1 MHGPILEPVLS
12 QLSTTLSLASLFIPR
27 IIPLSVKVRLLVL
40 IAIHF
45 ALTLLAQCL
54 VSFDGFSIVSL
65 LHFNFS
71 IVQIQKMIYSFPFS
85 EVFCVIFQT
94 NVSVICHSSI
104 ISCVFPTLC
113 LFFICFSIIIS
124 SH

>member
-12 QLSTTLSLASLFIPR
+12 QSSTALSLSSLFITR
-27 IIPLSVKVRLLVL
+27 IIPLSVKVRLLVA
-40 IAIHF
+40 IAIDF

-54 VSFDGFSIVSL
+54 VSFDDFSIVSL

-94 NVSVICHSSI
+94 NVSVICHSSM

-113 LFFICFSIIIS
+113 FFFICFSMIIS

>member
-12 QLSTTLSLASLFIPR
+12 QLSTTLSLSSLFITR
-27 IIPLSVKVRLLVL
+27 IIPLSAKVQLLVA
-40 IAIHF
+40 IAIDF

-54 VSFDGFSIVSL
+54 VSFDDFYIVFL

-85 EVFCVIFQT
+85 EIFCVISQT
-94 NVSVICHSSI
+94 NISVICHSSM
-104 ISCVFPTLC
+104 ISCVFPTLSF
-113 LFFICFSIIIS
+113 FFICFSIIIS